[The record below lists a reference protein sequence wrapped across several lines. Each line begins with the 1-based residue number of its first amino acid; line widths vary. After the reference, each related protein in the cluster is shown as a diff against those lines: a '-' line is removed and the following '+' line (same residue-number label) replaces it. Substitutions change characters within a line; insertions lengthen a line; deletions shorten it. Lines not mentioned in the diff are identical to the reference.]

1 MRKWTNLQ
9 LPKMESPN
17 QERRSK
23 QEIKQEE
30 RLMGK
35 IQGTVRRRVELLG
48 PMELKEKKVRAAL
61 KTWI

>member
-1 MRKWTNLQ
+1 
-9 LPKMESPN
+9 MESPN

-48 PMELKEKKVRAAL
+48 PMELKEKKVRVAL